1 MRMEKFIQ
9 DLDLFNFKSAFS
21 AFMVLFVSID
31 IIGAIP
37 IVLSLKEKGQAYS
50 ANKVT
55 LYTFIMLIAFLFVGE
70 PMLNFFS
77 VDINSFGVA
86 GAIVLFVLAV
96 EMLFGVQVFKD
107 DASSGGNAT
116 IVPLVF
122 PLFAG
127 AASFTAML
135 TLRTAGFAYSNI
147 LFAIVLNSMMIWLML
162 RFVIVL
168 ERWLGKGG
176 IYILR
181 KFFGV
186 ILLALSIK
194 FFIDNLLKVI
204 EMFHPM

>member
-1 MRMEKFIQ
+1 MERILH
-9 DLDLFNFKSAFS
+9 DLSLFDFKSAFS

-37 IVLSLKEKGQAYS
+37 IVLSLKDKKQPYS
-50 ANKVT
+50 PNRVAIYT
-55 LYTFIMLIAFLFVGE
+55 LIMLLAFLFVGE

-77 VDINSFGVA
+77 VDINSFAVA

-107 DASSGGNAT
+107 DTASGGSAT
-116 IVPLVF
+116 MVPLVF

-127 AASFTAML
+127 AASFTALL
-135 TLRTAGFAYSNI
+135 TLRTSGYAYSNI
-147 LFAIVLNSMMIWLML
+147 VFAIFINAILIWLML
-162 RFVIVL
+162 RFVVIL
-168 ERWLGKGG
+168 ERWLGKSG
-176 IYILR
+176 IYVLR

-204 EMFHPM
+204 EMFYPLEG